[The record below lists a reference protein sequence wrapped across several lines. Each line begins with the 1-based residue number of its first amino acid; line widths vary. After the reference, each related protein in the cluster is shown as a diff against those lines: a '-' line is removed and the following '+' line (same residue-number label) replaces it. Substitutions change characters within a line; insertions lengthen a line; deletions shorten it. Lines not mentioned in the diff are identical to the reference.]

1 MWTFTPILPPGHAS
15 IEWATYVRSVDFFLM
30 SGEPEALDTIDA
42 LAAQGYESVQ
52 VRFSDGATWVSVL
65 EDSPENS
72 VAIAKAVLRVDPGA
86 RRI

>member
-1 MWTFTPILPPGHAS
+1 
-15 IEWATYVRSVDFFLM
+15 M
-30 SGEPEALDTIDA
+30 SGEPEALETIDA

-52 VRFSDGATWVSVL
+52 VRFSDGATWVSVAWPTVR
-65 EDSPENS
+65 EHDSPEIS